1 MKNKDIKYLTT
12 GQSKERYTNTRKAK
26 GFIPQSH
33 RKKVTNFGQ
42 QKLPL

>member
-1 MKNKDIKYLTT
+1 MVTDISKMLMG
-12 GQSKERYTNTRKAK
+12 GQKKAK

-33 RKKVTNFGQ
+33 IKKVTNFGQ